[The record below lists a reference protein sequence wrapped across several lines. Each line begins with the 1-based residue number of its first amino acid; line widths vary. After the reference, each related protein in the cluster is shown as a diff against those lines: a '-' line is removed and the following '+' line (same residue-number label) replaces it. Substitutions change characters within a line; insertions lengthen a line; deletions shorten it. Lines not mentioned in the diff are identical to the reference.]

1 MGRTKEIA
9 TGVATLAI
17 AVGIGFVMQSGETA
31 RERYGAVARP
41 MTMSAVSQAPAQL
54 SGAASADIL
63 LEVQEIELTSASDA
77 AATPVPRMDSRVHRV
92 SAPATAELLEGADIL
107 PQAEECK
114 VIANAEVVSAAMV
127 TLKLDAPCAVN
138 ERLTV
143 HHNGMMFTET
153 TDSAGRL
160 TVTVPALTE
169 QAVFILALTN
179 GDGAVAQATV
189 PELGQYERTT
199 LQWRG
204 RAGFELHAREFG
216 ADYGQDGHVWSGV
229 VQNTDGMTDGKNG
242 YIVRLGDS
250 QSVEPLMAE
259 VYTFPS
265 GMSARS
271 GTIDLTVEAEVTAAN
286 CGLEVEAQ
294 SLEMMTGGKMKTQDL
309 TLAVPGCDA
318 VGSFLVL
325 NNLVSD
331 MKVASN

>member
-9 TGVATLAI
+9 TAVATLTI
-17 AVGIGFVMQSGETA
+17 AVGIGFVMQSSESA
-31 RERYGAVARP
+31 RERYGADARP
-41 MTMSAVSQAPAQL
+41 KILSATSQADTPL
-54 SGAASADIL
+54 SGNASADIL

-77 AATPVPRMDSRVHRV
+77 SAMPIPGVDGDVQRV
-92 SAPATAELLEGADIL
+92 SAPTSAELPETADLL
-107 PQAEECK
+107 PLAEECGITADAQ
-114 VIANAEVVSAAMV
+114 VAPAAMV
-127 TLKLDAPCAVN
+127 TLTMSAPCAVN

-153 TDSAGRL
+153 TDFSGEL
-160 TVTVPALTE
+160 TVTVPALSE

-179 GDGAVAQATV
+179 GDGAVAQANV
-189 PELGQYERTT
+189 PELAQFERTT

-229 VQNTDGMTDGKNG
+229 AQNTEGMIEGDNG

-250 QSVEPLMAE
+250 LALEPLIAE

-265 GMSARS
+265 GFSARS
-271 GTIDLTVEAEVTAAN
+271 GTIDLTVETEVTMEN

-294 SLEMMTGGKMKTQDL
+294 SLEKMAGGKMKTQDL
-309 TLAVPGCDA
+309 ILSVPGCDT